1 MAQGG
6 IGMLRERLITI
17 GCAVLMSI
25 LLMSCGFYWLH
36 KKIPPKLAM
45 IDFAQIIKEQEAQ
58 FSRKIKTNM
67 SSDERA
73 QLLQSVAHFG
83 NKLSNAIDTLSLECN
98 CVLLN
103 KAAILGKPAIE
114 DLTLSLKA
122 KVTQ

>member
-1 MAQGG
+1 MAQGD

-17 GCAVLMSI
+17 GCAVLISI
-25 LLMSCGFYWLH
+25 LLMTGVFFLLH
-36 KKIPPKLAM
+36 KKTPPRLAM
-45 IDFAQIIKEQEAQ
+45 IDFAHIIKEQEAQ
-58 FSRKIKTNM
+58 FSRKIKSNM
-67 SSDERA
+67 SPDERA

-83 NKLSNAIDTLSLECN
+83 NKLSNAIDTLSLECD

-114 DLTLSLKA
+114 DLTLTLKV